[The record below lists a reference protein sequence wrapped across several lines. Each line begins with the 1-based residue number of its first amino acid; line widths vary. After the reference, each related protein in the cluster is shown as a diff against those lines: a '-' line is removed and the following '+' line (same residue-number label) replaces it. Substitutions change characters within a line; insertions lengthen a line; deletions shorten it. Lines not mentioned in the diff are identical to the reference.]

1 MLYSRRGWSPLQS
14 GPLYN
19 VGPNLGNQQKK
30 NPLPYATPP
39 TIIFSPRQNRRQRMS
54 TLRVTTP
61 VYCLSTLANKT
72 ILCSHPPIRFTPFL
86 RATFQPS

>member
-1 MLYSRRGWSPLQS
+1 MVSSAIRPTVQCGSQPWKPT
-14 GPLYN
+14 
-19 VGPNLGNQQKK
+19 KK

-54 TLRVTTP
+54 TLRATTP

>member
-1 MLYSRRGWSPLQS
+1 MIMLYSRRGWSPLQS
-14 GPLYN
+14 GPLLQHLST
-19 VGPNLGNQQKK
+19 V
-30 NPLPYATPP
+30 YATPP